1 MCYPREFRD
10 INEARRRVTI
20 ATLCLSVCDSCVKFA
35 SFLKLQLRDRYE
47 HFMTHVFCS
56 FTDPITTNTP
66 PENNPPVSPYARL
79 RDALATHPRTL
90 RRPLT
95 QEAADN

>member
-1 MCYPREFRD
+1 MCYPRELRD

-20 ATLCLSVCDSCVKFA
+20 
-35 SFLKLQLRDRYE
+35 E
-47 HFMTHVFCS
+47 HFMTYVFCS

>member
-1 MCYPREFRD
+1 MCYPKELRD

-20 ATLCLSVCDSCVKFA
+20 EYFVT
-35 SFLKLQLRDRYE
+35 Y
-47 HFMTHVFCS
+47 VFCS

>member
-10 INEARRRVTI
+10 INEARNVTQLEQNPFYKYI
-20 ATLCLSVCDSCVKFA
+20 YCAQNTYDV
-35 SFLKLQLRDRYE
+35 SFVHLQIPLLRTRPLR
-47 HFMTHVFCS
+47 TILQS
-56 FTDPITTNTP
+56 L
-66 PENNPPVSPYARL
+66 PYARL

>member
-10 INEARRRVTI
+10 INEARRRVGI
-20 ATLCLSVCDSCVKFA
+20 DL
-35 SFLKLQLRDRYE
+35 
-47 HFMTHVFCS
+47 
-56 FTDPITTNTP
+56 ITTNTP

-95 QEAADN
+95 QEAAENV

>member
-1 MCYPREFRD
+1 MVIFLLSQIFNRILTLKKKCVTQENFRD

-20 ATLCLSVCDSCVKFA
+20 
-35 SFLKLQLRDRYE
+35 
-47 HFMTHVFCS
+47 
-56 FTDPITTNTP
+56 DPITTTTP